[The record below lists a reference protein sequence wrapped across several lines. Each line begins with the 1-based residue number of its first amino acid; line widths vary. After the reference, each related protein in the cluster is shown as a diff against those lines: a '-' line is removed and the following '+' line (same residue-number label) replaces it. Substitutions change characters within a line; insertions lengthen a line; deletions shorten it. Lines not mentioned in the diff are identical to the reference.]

1 MGGAEEAREPP
12 EAAPRAR
19 DEVVA
24 AIEAAEARK
33 AVIQATWCEARLLR
47 EDAEGRDREARG
59 EEKALGPKIDAL
71 LAEWE
76 SLEAELAALP

>member
-1 MGGAEEAREPP
+1 
-12 EAAPRAR
+12 
-19 DEVVA
+19 VVA

-33 AVIQATWCEARLLR
+33 ALIQARWCETGFFEKTAKGEIAKL
-47 EDAEGRDREARG
+47 EE

-76 SLEAELAALP
+76 SLEAELAGAR